1 MSASQQLLRLERP
14 GSSDFDSFWP
24 GPNARIATTLRHFAV
39 DDEEG
44 LQLLIGP
51 RASGKSHLAQASC
64 RRRWEAGRQAAYLP
78 LREAPLDAAML
89 DSFAASGLIVVDAV
103 EALRAEDELLL
114 LRLVDRVR
122 AAGGK
127 LLVCSRVW
135 PDQLELQT
143 PDLRSRLQWGAMLEL
158 KLPDEA
164 GLSAM
169 LAHRAQRLG
178 VHWSPRLGDFLLRR
192 LPRDP
197 RALAGVLD
205 AAYDRAVADGRQLTV
220 PLLREI
226 LDPLAT
232 HE

>member
-1 MSASQQLLRLERP
+1 MSVSQQHLRLERP
-14 GSSDFDSFWP
+14 GSSDFEGFWP
-24 GPNARIATTLRHFAV
+24 GPNARVVQTLSHFAL
-39 DDEEG
+39 DDEDG

-51 RASGKSHLAQASC
+51 RGSGKSHLAQACC

-78 LREAPLDAAML
+78 VREAPLDVTML
-89 DSFAASGLIVVDAV
+89 ESVAASGLVVVDAV
-103 EALRAEDELLL
+103 EALRAEDELPL
-114 LRLVDRVR
+114 LRLIDRVR
-122 AAGGK
+122 AANGK

-135 PDQLELQT
+135 PDQLDLQT
-143 PDLRSRLQWGAMLEL
+143 ADLRSRLQWGAMFEL

-164 GLSAM
+164 GLAAM

-197 RALAGVLD
+197 KALAVALD
-205 AAYDRAVADGRQLTV
+205 AAYDRAVEEGRQLTV
-220 PLLREI
+220 PLLRQI